1 MKLSPGDLLQMKKSH
16 PCGGDR
22 FSVMRAGMDVR
33 LRCERCG
40 HEVLLPRAKAEKSVK
55 RLVVSD

>member
-1 MKLSPGDLLQMKKSH
+1 MQFSSGDVLQMKKSH

-22 FSVMRAGMDVR
+22 FLVVRAGMDVR

-40 HEVLLPRAKAEKSVK
+40 REVLLPRVKAEKSAK
-55 RLVVSD
+55 RVNSE